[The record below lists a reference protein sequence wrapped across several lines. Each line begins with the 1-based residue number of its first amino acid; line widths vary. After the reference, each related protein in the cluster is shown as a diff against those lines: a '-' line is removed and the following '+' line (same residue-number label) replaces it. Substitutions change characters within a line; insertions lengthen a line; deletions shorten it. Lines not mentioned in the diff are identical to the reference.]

1 VRCICRNRSS
11 SFGFFTTF
19 ESDFVLERG
28 RFLFGKLKKL
38 PRVTC
43 VGCFVFIGEIFSLSD
58 VLKGGASISSD
69 EACGVIRGEVGGVM
83 SNMRLEEDWV
93 GRDRPYVTGCLS
105 LADPSY
111 LIDIDSPRHVY
122 KAPLQ

>member
-43 VGCFVFIGEIFSLSD
+43 VGCFVFIGEIFSLLDEFDGGGSILSD
-58 VLKGGASISSD
+58 DA
-69 EACGVIRGEVGGVM
+69 
-83 SNMRLEEDWV
+83 
-93 GRDRPYVTGCLS
+93 
-105 LADPSY
+105 
-111 LIDIDSPRHVY
+111 
-122 KAPLQ
+122 